1 MTLDQFFWQSMA
13 IYCTYNCSLMNISV
27 YWYST
32 GQLSASSLKYLLL
45 NPAVHFTRIVQE
57 ARAVIVA
64 GGTMQPVSEQ
74 WKLVT
79 KPIPT
84 AALYVMYKPTQCRT
98 FFSPISLPVFTN

>member
-1 MTLDQFFWQSMA
+1 MA
-13 IYCTYNCSLMNISV
+13 NYCISKFSSVNISV
-27 YWYST
+27 YWCSA

-57 ARAVIVA
+57 ARAVIVT

-84 AALYVMYKPTQCRT
+84 AALYVMYKPTHCRT